1 MHLGT
6 RSLTLTVDGIY
17 RTAEVSNCQIT
28 SAPKQGIPERV
39 WRDGVRHLSQEIRD
53 YRLVAK
59 VVQDPAQGSLWD
71 LVWNRAG
78 ENVDVDLRPAGG
90 SVPSDAQP
98 WFLGT
103 VTILVPDGIVLGGAA
118 NASLSNKFTFDI
130 DWPFLEKPTL
140 VRA

>member
-6 RSLTLTVDGIY
+6 RSLTLSVDGSY
-17 RTAEVSNCQIT
+17 RTAEVSNCQIV
-28 SAPKQGIPERV
+28 SAPKQGVPDQV
-39 WRDGVRHLSQEIRD
+39 WQNGTRRLSQEKRD
-53 YRLVAK
+53 YRLVAT
-59 VVQDPAQGSLWD
+59 VVQDPAQDSLWD
-71 LVWNRAG
+71 LMWNRAG

-90 SVPSDAQP
+90 SVPSDEQP

-118 NASLSNKFTFDI
+118 SPSAANRFTFAI

>member
-17 RTAEVSNCQIT
+17 RTAEVSNCQIVSKPMEESRRPLMST
-28 SAPKQGIPERV
+28 ERA
-39 WRDGVRHLSQEIRD
+39 
-53 YRLVAK
+53 YRLVAT
-59 VVQDPAQGSLWD
+59 VVQDPSEGSLWD
-71 LVWNRAG
+71 LAWSRAG
-78 ENVDVDLRPAGG
+78 EDIDVDIRPAGG

-103 VTILVPDGIVLGGAA
+103 VTIEEPDGTVLGGAA
-118 NASLSNKFTFDI
+118 NRSLSNKFTFDI
-130 DWPFLEKPTL
+130 DWPFLAKPTL